1 MVEHDLAKV
10 GVASSS
16 LVFRSFFF
24 AIRQKGT
31 KTSGCETQFCRP
43 KSVAQHIGVI
53 ERRRRESREVLMQ
66 ARPDGGI
73 GRRVR
78 FRCAC
83 REVCRFESCS
93 GHGDLLNNPIN
104 WGERRQKLP
113 VYLAERYKQPHTS
126 CRTRRAGGEIGI
138 HATLRG

>member
-1 MVEHDLAKV
+1 MVISKKSSTFAPAFERNAIFRVLDAKV

-53 ERRRRESREVLMQ
+53 ER
-66 ARPDGGI
+66 
-73 GRRVR
+73 
-78 FRCAC
+78 
-83 REVCRFESCS
+83 
-93 GHGDLLNNPIN
+93 
-104 WGERRQKLP
+104 
-113 VYLAERYKQPHTS
+113 LAAS
-126 CRTRRAGGEIGI
+126 
-138 HATLRG
+138 HAKC